1 MLKDI
6 TLGQYIPGNSLL
18 HRLDPR
24 TKILGSILYIIAL
37 FVLNDLPGYVII
49 TAFSFALIFLSGL
62 SWRYVLRG
70 VRPIFYI
77 VLFTLVLNFFLTP
90 GRVVWQLGPLKATAE
105 GIRLGIFM
113 GWRLLLLVLT
123 TSLLTLTSSPI
134 ALTDGIEYLLNPFR
148 GIGVPAHELAM
159 MMTIALRF
167 IPTLL
172 EETDKIM
179 KAQMARGADFETGN
193 IVQRARG
200 MIPLLVP
207 LFVGAF
213 RRADDLATAM
223 EARCYQGGV
232 GRTRLRELKFAARD
246 FVALGVSAL
255 LVVLSVAD
263 RLLH

>member
-246 FVALGVSAL
+246 FVALGVSVL